1 MAVEV
6 LIKRKF
12 VKEKAEL
19 IAPLM
24 VKLRSL
30 ARGQE
35 GYISS
40 ESLRCIDPPCDDE
53 YLVRSTWR
61 SDEDWKR
68 WLSSDERVVIQ
79 KQIDDIS
86 GEPTEYR
93 VYEPLVGG
101 IIPQLNP

>member
-1 MAVEV
+1 MAVQV

-12 VKEKAEL
+12 PKEKAEL

-30 ARGQE
+30 ARAQP

-40 ESLRCIDPPCDDE
+40 ESLQCIDPPCDDE
-53 YLVRSTWR
+53 YLVRSTWQ
-61 SDEDWKR
+61 SDDDWKK
-68 WLSSDERVVIQ
+68 WLNSDERVAIQ
-79 KQIDDIS
+79 KQINTIS
-86 GEPTEYR
+86 GEKTEYR

-101 IIPQLNP
+101 IIPQLNQ

>member
-12 VKEKAEL
+12 IKEKAAL

-30 ARGQE
+30 ARSQP

-40 ESLRCIDPPCDDE
+40 ESLKCLDPPCDDE
-53 YLVRSTWR
+53 YLVRSTWV
-61 SDEDWKR
+61 SDDDWKK
-68 WLSSDERVVIQ
+68 WLNSDERSVIQ
-79 KQIDDIS
+79 KKIDNIS
-86 GEPTEYR
+86 GEKTEYR

-101 IIPQLNP
+101 IIPQMTP